1 MTALLER
8 KIDCHCHILDPRRYP
23 YPAEA
28 SYRPAGQE
36 IGAEAQFLAV
46 CDAYRV
52 DHALLTGPN
61 SGYGTDNACLLD
73 VLARGEGRFKGVA
86 VAPLDVG
93 RARLADLK
101 RRGIVGV
108 AINTT
113 FHGVPYYRD
122 MRALIAHLEALDMF
136 LQLQVAGDD
145 LVALAPQIEGASV
158 RLVIDHCGR
167 PVLANGLDQ
176 PGFAAL
182 CALGASGRASV
193 KLSGLQKF
201 SQQSFP
207 YADAWPYVRA
217 LVDAFGLDRCMWGSD
232 WPYLR
237 ATERVDYGPLLTLVD
252 RLFPSVADR
261 EKLLWETPRRLFGFA
276 GADDRSG

>member
-1 MTALLER
+1 MSALLEH

-36 IGAEAQFLAV
+36 IGPETQFLAV

-52 DHALLTGPN
+52 DYALLTGPN
-61 SGYGTDNACLLD
+61 SGYGTDNSCLLD
-73 VLARGEGRFKGVA
+73 VLARGDGRFRGVA
-86 VAPLDVG
+86 VTSLDVG
-93 RARLADLK
+93 RAQLADLR

-113 FHGVPYYRD
+113 FHGLPYYRD
-122 MRALIAHLEALDMF
+122 MRALISHLEALDMV

-145 LVALAPQIEGASV
+145 LVALAPQIERASV

-167 PVLANGLDQ
+167 PELANGLRQ
-176 PGFAAL
+176 PGFVAL
-182 CALGASGRASV
+182 LALGASGRASV

-201 SQQSFP
+201 SRQGFP

-217 LVDAFGLDRCMWGSD
+217 LVDAYGLDQCMWGSD

-237 ATERVDYGPLLTLVD
+237 ATERVDYGPLLALVD
-252 RLFPSVADR
+252 RLFPAAADR
-261 EKLLWETPRRLFGFA
+261 AKLLWETPRRLFGFGEA
-276 GADDRSG
+276 AARP